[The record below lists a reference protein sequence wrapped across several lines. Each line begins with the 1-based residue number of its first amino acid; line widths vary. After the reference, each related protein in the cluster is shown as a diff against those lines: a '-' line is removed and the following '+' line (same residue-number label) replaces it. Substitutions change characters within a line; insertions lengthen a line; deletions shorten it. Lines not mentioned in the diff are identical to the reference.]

1 MANEPNRPPDPEA
14 TIMMSST
21 ALKRPE
27 PKPAPNTS
35 ANRLVYV
42 VRASGDGWE
51 VVAGEGGGIAQYATR
66 QEAVMAARTDARE
79 RWSAHGQPSR
89 VTMEIDGAT
98 QMLALYG
105 SDIPYEKPAP

>member
-1 MANEPNRPPDPEA
+1 MANDTNRPPDPEA

-27 PKPAPNTS
+27 PKQAPNTS

-42 VRASGDGWE
+42 VRVSGDHWE
-51 VVAGEGGGIAQYATR
+51 VVAGEGGGIAQYASK
-66 QEAVMAARTDARE
+66 QEALMAARTEARE

-89 VTMEIDGAT
+89 VTMEIDGVT
-98 QMLALYG
+98 QMIALYG
-105 SDIPYEKPAP
+105 SDIPYEKPAT

>member
-1 MANEPNRPPDPEA
+1 MANEPNRPDPEA

-27 PKPAPNTS
+27 PKQAPNTS

-42 VRASGDGWE
+42 VRPSGDAWE
-51 VVAGEGGGIAQYATR
+51 VVAGEGGGIHQYASK
-66 QEAVMAARTDARE
+66 QEALMAARTDARE

-89 VTMEIDGAT
+89 VTMEIDGVT
-98 QMLALYG
+98 QMVALYG
-105 SDIPYEKPAP
+105 SDIPVEKPSA